1 MQPEILIIGGGPAA
15 LTAALYSL
23 RAGHTVKIL
32 EKEAFGGQIADS
44 PRVENFPSVL
54 SVSGLDFTN
63 RMFEQVT
70 ALGAEYDLDEIKS
83 LEPTP
88 AGFKAIGNFGA
99 YEGKVVI
106 LASGVKHRRLNIPGE
121 KELTG
126 HGVSYCAVCDGPFYA
141 GKDVAI
147 IGDANT
153 ALQYAIMLSGLCHH
167 VYLVTLFDR
176 FFADD
181 ILVKGLAEI
190 KNIEIIHNLNA
201 VSFNGDKKLESIT
214 FQNTKTKE
222 DVVIK
227 CEGSFVAIGQV
238 PDNERFSNV
247 VALEKGFILTNDA
260 METKTPGVYAAGD
273 CRVKKV
279 RQLTTACA
287 DGAIASLSAANY
299 LFAQSHS

>member
-1 MQPEILIIGGGPAA
+1 MQPEILIVGGGPAA

-23 RAGHTVKIL
+23 RAGHSVKLL

-44 PRVENFPSVL
+44 PRVDNFPSIA
-54 SVSGLDFTN
+54 SISGLDFTN
-63 RMFEQVT
+63 NLFEQVT
-70 ALGAEYDLDEIKS
+70 ALGAEYELDEVKS
-83 LEPTP
+83 LESTPT
-88 AGFKAIGNFGA
+88 GFKASGNFGA
-99 YEGKVVI
+99 YEGKAVI
-106 LASGVKHRRLNIPGE
+106 IASGVKHRHLNLQGE

-141 GKDVAI
+141 GKDVVI

-153 ALQYAIMLSGLCHH
+153 ALQYAIMLSGICRH

-176 FFADD
+176 FFADE
-181 ILVKGLAEI
+181 ILVKGLEGL
-190 KNIEIIHNLNA
+190 KNVETIHNLNA
-201 VSFNGDKKLESIT
+201 VSFNGGKKLESIT

-222 DVVIK
+222 NVVLK

-238 PDNERFSNV
+238 PDNDRFSNL
-247 VALEKGFILTNDA
+247 VALEKGFIVANDA
-260 METKTPGVYAAGD
+260 METSTPGVYAAGD

-299 LFAQSHS
+299 LFAKSHS